1 MVSEALVKLI
11 LLPTVLI
18 KDNRCMDSVE
28 QRWVDGYWNYWIYR
42 SQHSVH
48 ALDLWCGHSIEQ
60 TVEANV
66 CCRGGR
72 DDFRPAGSEYVYLS
86 YAPCLLLLQLSN
98 VSLFSLDVGHISP
111 VVYGKI
117 NFNFIV
123 MLGLF
128 LRSPWRSS
136 SGQHVTWLLVMI
148 SLYKRKQMRPD
159 RKQLIHS
166 WNIQKEPESSWQL
179 LKSDN

>member
-1 MVSEALVKLI
+1 MHAGSG
-11 LLPTVLI
+11 
-18 KDNRCMDSVE
+18 
-28 QRWVDGYWNYWIYR
+28 DGIWSFGETNTFA
-42 SQHSVH
+42 HSVDKRQQVYGLCG
-48 ALDLWCGHSIEQ
+48 ATMSGWILELLDIQVTAFCPCIKQ